1 MKASTNFDINKIRN
15 DFPILNQK
23 VHNRALVYFDNGA
36 TTQKPSLVINKINDI
51 HALTN
56 SSIHR
61 GTHYLSGLM
70 TEEYENA
77 REIVRKFINAKEKSE
92 IIFTAGTTASVN
104 LVAFSFGEKYI
115 FEGDEIIISEM
126 EHHSNIVPWQLLCER
141 KKAILKI
148 VPFDE
153 NGDLLLNEYKN
164 LFSEKTR
171 LVSIT
176 HTSNVLGT
184 VNQVKE
190 IIDIAHSHNVPVML
204 DGAQAVPHEKI
215 NVQHLDVDFYAFSGH
230 KIYGPT
236 GIGVLYGKTKWLDE
250 MPPWQGGGDM
260 VENVR
265 FSKTT
270 FNVLPFKFE
279 AGTANYV
286 GAIGMAKAIEYIEN
300 IGVEVIKSHENDLLK
315 YSTQQLLEIPGLKI
329 YGRSKAKISI
339 QSFLVEAIHPYDMSM
354 ILDKMGIAVR
364 TGSHC
369 AQPVMEHFGIDST
382 LRASMVFYNTKEEI
396 DILIEGINRAITMLG

>member
-1 MKASTNFDINKIRN
+1 MMAPINFDIDKIRA
-15 DFPILNQK
+15 DFPILSQK
-23 VHNRALVYFDNGA
+23 VHNKPLVYFDNGA
-36 TTQKPSLVINKINDI
+36 TTQKPTLVIDKINEI
-51 HALTN
+51 HSLTN

-61 GTHYLSGLM
+61 GVHYLSGLM

-104 LVAFSFGEKYI
+104 LMAFSFGEKYI
-115 FEGDEIIISEM
+115 SEGDEIIISEM

-141 KKAILKI
+141 KKAKLRIA
-148 VPFDE
+148 PFDE
-153 NGDLLLNEYKN
+153 NGELLLNEYKN
-164 LFSEKTR
+164 LFNEKTR

-184 VNQVKE
+184 VNPVKE
-190 IIDIAHSHNVPVML
+190 IIDIAHEYNVPVML
-204 DGAQAVPHEKI
+204 DGAQAVQHEKI
-215 NVQHLDVDFYAFSGH
+215 DVQELDVDFYAFSGH

-236 GIGVLYGKTKWLDE
+236 GIGILYGKTEWLEE

-260 VENVR
+260 VENVS
-265 FSKTT
+265 FAKTS

-286 GAIGMAKAIEYIEN
+286 GAIGMGKAIEYIES
-300 IGVEVIKSHENDLLK
+300 IGVDVIKSQENDLLN
-315 YSTQQLLEIPGLKI
+315 YSNQQLLEIDGLKI
-329 YGRSKAKISI
+329 YGSSKNKISI
-339 QSFLVEAIHPYDMSM
+339 QSFLIDSIHPYDMSM

-369 AQPVMEHFGIDST
+369 AQPIMEHFGIDST
-382 LRASMVFYNTKEEI
+382 IRASMVFYNTKEEI
-396 DILIEGINRAITMLG
+396 DKLVGGIKTAKMMLG